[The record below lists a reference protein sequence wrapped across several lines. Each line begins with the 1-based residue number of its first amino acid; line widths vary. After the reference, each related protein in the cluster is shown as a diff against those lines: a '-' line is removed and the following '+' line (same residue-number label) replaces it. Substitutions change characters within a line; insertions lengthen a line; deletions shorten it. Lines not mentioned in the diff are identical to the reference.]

1 MVLILVLLV
10 LISSGLGWY
19 VFQSNQVIKQQATPQ
34 IVTTPLPEVKLDGKN
49 LPEVKTKSDV
59 SYLYITSPEE
69 MPFSVRWPDGRY
81 LDKDSKLAGAS
92 LDLMGPIGSDTGP
105 TDTSMGS
112 VWELDHRHP
121 MSGTYTI
128 VFSPTKSGT
137 YTPSVYVA
145 GASGGDADLE
155 KTLTV
160 EAGIRVTLILEYDR
174 DKVRNS
180 KLIGSN

>member
-1 MVLILVLLV
+1 MKSKMVLILVLLV

-81 LDKDSKLAGAS
+81 LD
-92 LDLMGPIGSDTGP
+92 